1 MLTTL
6 LLVGGSS
13 SYLWAP
19 STRAALPCR
28 YGRGPMALAEPM
40 APMAPAA
47 PAIERLDVL
56 GAKTAALSTKV
67 LAGGDAAAQVAELA
81 RNQPTRLIRK
91 AQLLA
96 GSAAVTEAGSGVF
109 PAEGGFES
117 SPQTS
122 PLDPSESTP
131 PERLQGKLFTK
142 FQRSYSFPDSVQ
154 PEIRQLQPEARD
166 ARSDARSEARSE
178 ARAAELE
185 RAQELRARMQQR
197 AIQLATPPTQNPEA
211 AAKAAALKEA
221 QKEARAQEKEAQKA
235 ARALERQV
243 RTEQTMLQRAASP
256 RAAPPPSAAAE
267 SLSRDDGT
275 GATAMEGAAA
285 ASVAAAL
292 LERLRLSTQD
302 GVGISPE
309 WLLGALGATLL
320 LGRESQRQAL
330 IDEATEVIQQEL
342 VVEQS
347 KLAAEMAARSN
358 LEAELA
364 NATAALQEA
373 AAVERTIRQAAA
385 DAAAIAA
392 AAREPFAAVEGEEE
406 REVRRLEEAAVA
418 RKLETEAALEKVI
431 ALARPTSERLQ
442 QIESELKP
450 LAIKVERADRE
461 GGMAQLSTVGARLK
475 VTQLEYERVSELER
489 LKQLSARQKQ
499 LDEQSDAEALQ
510 IELQIQKARLTA
522 ATQREELRTAERLQ
536 TIASASV
543 AAKVL
548 APIVEA
554 LERAASHTPS
564 AEKPA
569 DAESSG
575 ESS

>member
-166 ARSDARSEARSE
+166 ARSEARSE

-197 AIQLATPPTQNPEA
+197 AIQLATPPTTQNPEA

-243 RTEQTMLQRAASP
+243 RTDQTMLQRAASP

-320 LGRESQRQAL
+320 IGRESQRQAL

-450 LAIKVERADRE
+450 LAVKVERADRE

-475 VTQLEYERVSELER
+475 VTQLEYERVNELER
-489 LKQLSARQKQ
+489 LKRLSARQKQ

-510 IELQIQKARLTA
+510 IELQIQKARLSA

>member
-166 ARSDARSEARSE
+166 ARSEARSE

-243 RTEQTMLQRAASP
+243 RTDQTMLQRAASP

-320 LGRESQRQAL
+320 IGRESQRQAL

-450 LAIKVERADRE
+450 LAVKVERADRE

-475 VTQLEYERVSELER
+475 VTQLEYERVNELER
-489 LKQLSARQKQ
+489 LKRLSARQKQ

-510 IELQIQKARLTA
+510 IELQIQKARLSA

>member
-67 LAGGDAAAQVAELA
+67 LAGGDSAAQVAELA

-109 PAEGGFES
+109 PAEGGFEW

-154 PEIRQLQPEARD
+154 PEIRQLQPEAPE
-166 ARSDARSEARSE
+166 ARSEARSE

-235 ARALERQV
+235 ARALERQA

-275 GATAMEGAAA
+275 VATAMEGAAA

-292 LERLRLSTQD
+292 LERLRVSTED
-302 GVGISPE
+302 GVGVSPE

-392 AAREPFAAVEGEEE
+392 AAREPLAAVEGAEE

-450 LAIKVERADRE
+450 LAVKVERADRE

-475 VTQLEYERVSELER
+475 VTQLEYERVNELER
-489 LKQLSARQKQ
+489 LKQLSATQKQ

-510 IELQIQKARLTA
+510 IELQIQKARQTA

>member
-166 ARSDARSEARSE
+166 ARSEARSE

-197 AIQLATPPTQNPEA
+197 AIQLATPPTTQNPEA

-243 RTEQTMLQRAASP
+243 RTDQTMLQRAASP

-320 LGRESQRQAL
+320 IGRESQRQAL

-392 AAREPFAAVEGEEE
+392 AAREPLAAVKGEEE

-450 LAIKVERADRE
+450 LAVKVERADRE

-475 VTQLEYERVSELER
+475 VTQLEYERVNELER
-489 LKQLSARQKQ
+489 LKRLSARQKQ

-510 IELQIQKARLTA
+510 IELQIQKARLSA

>member
-166 ARSDARSEARSE
+166 ARSEARSE

-197 AIQLATPPTQNPEA
+197 AIQLATPPTTQNPEA

-243 RTEQTMLQRAASP
+243 RTDQTMLQRAASP

-320 LGRESQRQAL
+320 IGRESQRQAL

-392 AAREPFAAVEGEEE
+392 AAREPLAALEGEEE

-450 LAIKVERADRE
+450 LAVKVERADRE

-475 VTQLEYERVSELER
+475 VTQLEYERVNELER
-489 LKQLSARQKQ
+489 LKRLSARQKQ

-510 IELQIQKARLTA
+510 IELQIQKARLSA